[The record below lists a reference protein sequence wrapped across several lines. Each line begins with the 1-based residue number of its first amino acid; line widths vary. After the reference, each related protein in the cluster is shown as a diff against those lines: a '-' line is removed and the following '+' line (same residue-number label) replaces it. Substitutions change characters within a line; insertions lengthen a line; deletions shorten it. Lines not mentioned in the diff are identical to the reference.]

1 MGGVVIGKTRW
12 AILCLGVVFLSN
24 TVRSDVEA
32 RPRLSFIGHATVL
45 LEGTEAALL
54 TDPFFKPK
62 MLWLQRRVL
71 PSRTPAELPA
81 VDVVLI
87 SHTHPDHF
95 DPEAIRALTPRPVL
109 VMPWGRGRRL
119 RKQGF
124 TVVDLKPGE
133 SWTCKNVIITAVK
146 ARHNAWHN
154 VGYLIE
160 MDGTK
165 IYFTGD
171 SKLFNG
177 LQDLAAENI
186 DFMLMPYAGTPVIGN
201 IWTLRQA
208 ARAVSWVKPKAVVPI
223 HMETFGHWITGKP
236 SVGPEVFRD
245 LLKTEVPET
254 VCRVLRPGES
264 LTMVSNRED

>member
-1 MGGVVIGKTRW
+1 VVGKTRW
-12 AILCLGVVFLSN
+12 AILCLGAAFLSIA
-24 TVRSDVEA
+24 VHSHVAE

-45 LEGTEAALL
+45 LEGTEATLL

-62 MLWLQRRVL
+62 MLWLRRRVL
-71 PSRTPAELPA
+71 PSRTPAELPP

-95 DPEAIRALTPRPVL
+95 DPDAIRALTPRPVL

-133 SWTCKNVIITAVK
+133 SWNCKNVKITAVK

-165 IYFTGD
+165 TYFTGD

-177 LQDLAAENI
+177 LKNLAGENI

-236 SVGPEVFRD
+236 SVGPEVFQN
-245 LLKTEVPET
+245 LLGTVTPET
-254 VCRVLRPGES
+254 VCRLLRPGES
-264 LTMVSNRED
+264 LTMVLNRED

>member
-12 AILCLGVVFLSN
+12 AILCFGVVFLSN

-45 LEGTEAALL
+45 LESTEAALL

-62 MLWLQRRVL
+62 MLWLRRRVL
-71 PSRTPAELPA
+71 PSRAPAELPA

-133 SWTCKNVIITAVK
+133 SWTCKNVKITAVK

-171 SKLFNG
+171 SKLFKG
-177 LQDLAAENI
+177 LKNLAAENI

-208 ARAVSWVKPKAVVPI
+208 ARAVSRVKPKTVVPI